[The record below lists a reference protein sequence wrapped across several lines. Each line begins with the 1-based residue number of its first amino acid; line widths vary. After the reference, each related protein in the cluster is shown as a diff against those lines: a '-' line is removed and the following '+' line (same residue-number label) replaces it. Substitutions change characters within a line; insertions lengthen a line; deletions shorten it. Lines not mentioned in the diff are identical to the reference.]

1 MGGDSWSEGHWFE
14 SQQQSRVVFILW
26 SFVVR
31 LPTLCLIP
39 PNDTKN
45 CIEEMKEESNRA
57 NGRSV
62 FSCVFAKTFDK
73 TQATVDCVNA
83 LLRMRLKTWLK
94 SPWKIGV
101 WIARLIARFGKVKF
115 DQKLFDNFRHLTRP
129 DRQIVIKYWFFKLWI
144 ILCIFI
150 GYFQTTID
158 AISNM
163 ENNHP
168 PLGTGIRT

>member
-1 MGGDSWSEGHWFE
+1 MWQILANQSTLF
-14 SQQQSRVVFILW
+14 QSRVVLILW
-26 SFVVR
+26 NFVVR
-31 LPTLCLIP
+31 LIP

-101 WIARLIARFGKVKF
+101 WIARFIARFGKVKF

-144 ILCIFI
+144 ILCIFS

>member
-1 MGGDSWSEGHWFE
+1 MWHILANQSTLF
-14 SQQQSRVVFILW
+14 QSRVVLILW
-26 SFVVR
+26 NFVVR
-31 LPTLCLIP
+31 LIP

-45 CIEEMKEESNRA
+45 SIEEMKEESNRA

-129 DRQIVIKYWFFKLWI
+129 DRQIAIKYWFLNYELFCASLSVT
-144 ILCIFI
+144 LLS
-150 GYFQTTID
+150 FQTTTID